1 MTLTDTS
8 FAVPVRAK
16 RVKPSVAF
24 HLEHAATSL
33 PTPQDSSDE
42 AKRPPLRRA
51 RNGRVSYAELAP
63 PPDESDAADAI
74 DDDEG
79 SDYAEPE
86 APASPPSEEF
96 DSDSE
101 PTASAESDTSADER
115 SAEVM
120 DLDDEPEISV
130 QKAHPKP
137 QRPKRKDTASKRP
150 ARSRGIDASL
160 PPLSSIE
167 DIFKDITERAM
178 SKGLRKTL
186 KALDGH
192 ELRIATM
199 CSGTESPVLALQLV
213 SEALKQNG
221 DALGLRHVF
230 SAEIVPKKQAYIERN
245 FHPPII
251 FRDIRELTKEDAFEA
266 GA

>member
-1 MTLTDTS
+1 M
-8 FAVPVRAK
+8 
-16 RVKPSVAF
+16 
-24 HLEHAATSL
+24 
-33 PTPQDSSDE
+33 PTPQGSSDE

-63 PPDESDAADAI
+63 PPDESDTGDAI
-74 DDDEG
+74 DDDEE

-86 APASPPSEEF
+86 APTSPPSEEF

-101 PTASAESDTSADER
+101 PTASAESETSADER
-115 SAEVM
+115 GAEVM
-120 DLDDEPEISV
+120 DLDDEPEVSV

-137 QRPKRKDTASKRP
+137 QRAKRKDTASKRP
-150 ARSRGIDASL
+150 ARPRGIDASL

-167 DIFKDITERAM
+167 DIFEDITERAM

-186 KALDGH
+186 KALNGH

-213 SEALKQNG
+213 SEALQQNG
-221 DALGLRHVF
+221 DVLGLRHVF